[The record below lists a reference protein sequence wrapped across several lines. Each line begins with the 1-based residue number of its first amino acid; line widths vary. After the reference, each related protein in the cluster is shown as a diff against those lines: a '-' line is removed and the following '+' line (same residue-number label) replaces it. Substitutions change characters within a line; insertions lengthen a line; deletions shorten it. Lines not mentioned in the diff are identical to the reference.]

1 MPLARMDMTFTG
13 VAPKADALERPFW
26 TDTRRSLNP
35 ACACHITVLIRKVAN
50 GPSSQSLEQY
60 YPVVPLDHRL
70 HKIIQEYLWKPKR
83 GADHPIKPC
92 RELVTS
98 KDGEPGRLRV
108 VTPGPNRARAEI
120 SLRGCLLDACAPCI
134 GTPRYHSCKIVKV
147 LAKRNESTPRVSF
160 LHSPRVRP
168 VVIGVLGWPGL
179 GEGCRMTRI
188 RRLGT
193 DV

>member
-1 MPLARMDMTFTG
+1 VLLWRVRVFQLFKVDVPFQSRMARMDMTFTSLQS
-13 VAPKADALERPFW
+13 VSLWSDTQRPFW
-26 TDTRRSLNP
+26 TDSRRSLNL
-35 ACACHITVLIRKVAN
+35 ARACHITVLTRKVAN
-50 GPSSQSLEQY
+50 G
-60 YPVVPLDHRL
+60 
-70 HKIIQEYLWKPKR
+70 WKPKR
-83 GADHPIKPC
+83 GADHQIKLC

-98 KDGEPGRLRV
+98 KDESSRPAQIEL
-108 VTPGPNRARAEI
+108 ALS

-179 GEGCRMTRI
+179 GEGCRI
-188 RRLGT
+188 LGFA
-193 DV
+193 D

>member
-1 MPLARMDMTFTG
+1 MLAQAEMQIHRMARMDMTFTS

-26 TDTRRSLNP
+26 TDSRRSLNL
-35 ACACHITVLIRKVAN
+35 ARACHITVLTRKVAN
-50 GPSSQSLEQY
+50 G
-60 YPVVPLDHRL
+60 
-70 HKIIQEYLWKPKR
+70 WKPKR
-83 GADHPIKPC
+83 GADHQIKLC

-134 GTPRYHSCKIVKV
+134 GTPRYHSCKTVKV

-168 VVIGVLGWPGL
+168 VVIGVLGWSGL
-179 GEGCRMTRI
+179 GEGCRITRI